1 MAKKSTA
8 QKQIETEIKKQM
20 KEAAKHSYLRGVKP
34 ESDKEAK
41 GPVKLT
47 GALPVVNG
55 KIAADEKDIANFVK
69 TAKIIKSEK
78 SAQKNPA
85 KKEFLESVQREV
97 TAKKPVS
104 FIQNAPKSGSAV
116 YMPDLKGGEEKGAK
130 ALDLKSPAKKESAGS
145 GKKDNFAD
153 GKSGINTKTLM
164 FGDVGFFKNDAP
176 QEEERKPPLKLDL
189 KETLSDETLKYP
201 ELLKNGYGEY
211 IIKKP
216 RLKPVLTPEVSEHAK
231 RAAGKYAT
239 REEIAELNAE
249 IKDKDRYYTETEIRG
264 KKAREALR
272 DKYAENMARLSK
284 QLPGRADAE
293 TEKFVDKATEKH
305 PLFGGAGVS
314 AMSVGDRAFGGMAAT
329 GDTFTQY
336 FKPNERIDML
346 DPGSLSMARANAIR
360 KRVAEKIDNGFL
372 SGAYQVGMS
381 IVDSVVNTTVWG
393 GLGAGTASGSMAAA
407 AAADGMLSAES
418 RGADDDQIIA
428 TGIAT
433 GLAEFIF
440 EKYSIENFLKTRD
453 AVSLRSAVGEAIKGN
468 RKNAALIGKEFLKNT
483 AKQSAIE
490 ASEEMFTEIANI
502 ITDGIIMGQKSEGA
516 LRKLA
521 YESQGYSSGEA
532 QKAVIFDNIEQVVAA
547 GIGGAASGGVMSLV
561 GGLTAPMY
569 NTEKM
574 LEEYN
579 FYKKAA
585 KEGMTFDEIKRAE
598 GGSMVYSDDALKK
611 KAYEAG
617 TKEASPE
624 AAKKAKE
631 RESAKKAENVKTV
644 EVHQKNASP
653 FQVINDT
660 DSEGEKRIKREY
672 NLFVTAGRNARD
684 FDAFNKATE
693 NDNISIGKKARYEAY
708 EAGFNSRSDVE
719 AFYNGENE
727 TQIHSRAKK
736 DGTGL
741 VANEYISQLNKNE
754 RELLADMG
762 QRLGKKVYVSE
773 SVMDSDGKSVEGKI
787 TDEAI
792 YISAAGKDKPI
803 WIATHEFGHQMK
815 TLAPESW
822 KAYREKVVEMAKRS
836 GRYDDTIKKL
846 RKAYGNITEAELT
859 EELACDYAE
868 KLFKDP
874 EELSEAIKKDRSLM
888 EKVKDIWFKILG
900 CFNKNARAESNM
912 REAQRTWQEALRRA
926 EEAAGETTDGEVRYK
941 RAYKEEDGKIYD
953 YTKPFSQQLED
964 WKAGKIPEYD
974 TLLVGGTPE
983 VMQKIGMNAL
993 PITINQ
999 RHIDY
1004 ALNNTKDIDHSLGE
1018 ALLSQLPEAIKK
1030 PVAIISSE
1038 TKPGRVV
1045 ALLDITHNKKNVVA
1059 PVEIDGYGR
1068 QNLLRIDSNAI
1079 ASVFSK
1085 GNAVTGLLKN
1095 AVQKEA
1101 NGQKAVFYLDKNKAA
1116 VLLRRAGLQLPGGSF
1131 QNNGYIHSI
1140 REEGTNVNTRFKNV
1154 TETQQFLR
1162 WFGDWRK
1169 NPKRASKIVNDDG
1182 TPKTV
1187 YHGINSDFTLF
1198 KSDDGTYRFSE
1209 TYDYAEAMAK
1219 ERGGSNVMEMYLDMK
1234 KPYTAV
1240 LEKARFADP
1249 EYEKPIIEKARA
1261 EGYDGVIFKSGA
1273 GSGEA
1278 IYAVFK
1284 PTQAKSATDNIGTF
1298 DKENPDVRYKRAY
1311 EEAGEIDFS
1320 MFSPEAEKAYKR
1332 LEKEN
1337 KQLRKNLE
1345 NAHMELLHREGKGID
1360 TDATYEMAQ
1369 DIKKAYGANIKT
1381 GELHREVTKLYDY
1394 MSGEKVDW
1402 DTAEDFAESIA
1413 HSVIDS
1419 CYTVKETEY
1428 TDLRDRIKS
1437 TKITI
1442 PESERADFADG
1453 YERYRKGAFGKLR
1466 LRNDGTALDVFWNS
1480 LAEEYPYFFD
1490 KEMTGARER
1499 LDTLIEIMRETA
1511 PAEQSV
1517 FETENDKLQ
1526 AARELKGKILES
1538 FYKTPQ
1544 GSGKKVFRFYDT
1556 RAADTMREMRR
1567 SEKAMQEQK
1576 EQLGKAM
1583 QRQEDM
1589 FENELHKAEERSE
1602 YYRSSRDRVR
1612 IMPKINS
1619 NYNYL
1624 SSMVTKPTDSR
1635 HVPEYMRGD
1644 VAKLLSMFNGKV
1656 ERTGVFRTPEKAT
1669 ATAVKKS
1676 QLFEMYQSI
1685 MEKYT
1690 DKDNGSINSGMFKM
1704 YDADL
1709 AESLQRMRDSV
1720 PQDSEGNFVEFSR
1733 MSAAELDTVAKLLAT
1748 VHHAITSENRAFSD
1762 GIKGKISDIGESVID
1777 EMKKTREKRE
1787 SKKSGSGDYKEG
1799 EFFKFVKDELN
1810 YNELS
1815 PVDFYER
1822 IGGTMLKL
1830 YNSLRDG
1837 FDKLSENRRAMNEVF
1852 QRAAEKTDVDKISY
1866 KKAEKITAAT
1876 SAGSITMTRG
1886 QVMSLYALSKR
1897 EQGQRHIYR
1906 GGITVAD
1913 TGAKGTSSPHA
1924 IFRLTAQDV
1933 KNITSQ
1939 LTKEEISVVN
1949 DVVRFLSNTCA
1960 QWGNETAMKLYGYTK
1975 FGEEW
1980 YFPIKSENS
1989 ALSTFYGAKGEG
2001 NIRTQSFTKQTNK
2014 NAANPIEIGDFLT
2027 TAISHA
2033 EGMAVYNALALPQLD
2048 IERVLN
2054 YNSYEE
2060 AGDAADRQMTANV
2073 RNEIIRTY
2081 GKGAEAYIAK
2091 LHNDINGET
2100 RRSAEKSTIG
2110 DTLMNL
2116 SKKAAI
2122 GLNIRVAL
2130 QQPTAIARAGMVV
2143 KTKPSDWEV
2152 KPTKELTKEM
2162 LENSPTA
2169 YWKSMGY
2176 FEIGVGRGVKDIAL
2190 GKESVYEKYAMG
2202 LYGFLDDKTWTI
2214 IWGAMKNKVKRENPQ
2229 LTVGSKEFFRAVD
2242 KEFRYVIDRTQVI
2255 DSVLHRTQSMRSKN
2269 SFVKAE
2275 TAFMSE
2281 PLKALNL
2288 YRTEL
2293 YKARRDGDNKTVAKV
2308 AFKCA
2313 RNLMVTA
2320 IVTGIAQTIA
2330 DVWRDDKEDEQFDE
2344 NGKKVTLSEKFFTK
2358 LLGNTADNANPI
2370 NMMPYLGTIYSL
2382 VSGYSQYQMEWQN
2395 LSGFISSAKGLVNNK
2410 NALPARIANFMRYGS
2425 AIAGYSYGNLYR
2437 DVSGIA
2443 QEIYRN
2449 IGGSYYASYN
2459 LKKWEININNPKNKE
2474 SFMKFYEMAM
2484 ENKKTDE
2491 AELILLDYMYHTK
2504 KGKKPE
2510 PSEENREVMTQ
2521 QRRTGTVFDLPKDS
2535 YTEDG
2540 EEKKIPADKYA
2551 DFATDVYD
2559 RNMDYGYDLIKDK
2572 RYRAAYDKKNETGG
2586 YSDEERK
2593 KALEKVEK
2601 YAYETTLAELIKGYE
2616 PKAKWINEVR
2626 EGKQSL
2632 NDAIYESIT
2641 NARIKKTSRDLEED
2655 IVLDGTDEEIQEDV
2669 IANASMYRA
2678 IKKHNPNYKAAG
2690 IYKHMELYDNTLSH
2704 IYTET
2709 EYLQIRENY
2718 YEYKKSLGK
2727 EGKALRKGEL
2737 MNYVESVAHTND
2749 VRRLLFNVLPHGSA
2763 KNPY

>member
-1 MAKKSTA
+1 MAEKSTVK
-8 QKQIETEIKKQM
+8 KQIETEIKKQM

-34 ESDKEAK
+34 ESDKEVK

-104 FIQNAPKSGSAV
+104 FIQNAPKSGGAV
-116 YMPDLKGGEEKGAK
+116 YMPDLKDGEEKGARTF
-130 ALDLKSPAKKESAGS
+130 DLKSPAKKESAGS

-153 GKSGINTKTLM
+153 GKSGINTKTLV
-164 FGDVGFFKNDAP
+164 FGDVGFLKNDAP

-216 RLKPVLTPEVSEHAK
+216 RLKPTVTPEVSEHAK

-239 REEIAELNAE
+239 REEIAELNAQ

-272 DKYAENMARLSK
+272 DKYAERMTRLSK
-284 QLPGRADAE
+284 QLPERIDTE

-305 PLFGGAGVS
+305 PFLGGAGVS

-329 GDTFTQY
+329 GDNFMQY

-360 KRVAEKIDNGFL
+360 KRVSKKIDNGFL

-393 GLGAGTASGSMAAA
+393 GLGASAASGSMAAA

-418 RGADDDQIIA
+418 RGADDGQIIA

-453 AVSLRSAVGEAIKGN
+453 AVSLRSAVGEAIRGN

-561 GGLTAPMY
+561 GGLTAPMH
-569 NTEKM
+569 NTKMM

-617 TKEASPE
+617 AKEASPE

-631 RESAKKAENVKTV
+631 RESAKKAKNVKTV
-644 EVHQKNASP
+644 EVYQKSASP

-754 RELLADMG
+754 REFLADMG

-773 SVMDSDGKSVEGKI
+773 SVTDSDGKSVEGKI

-822 KAYREKVVEMAKRS
+822 RAYREKVVEMAKRS

-846 RKAYGNITEAELT
+846 RKAYGGITETELT

-874 EELSEAIKKDRSLM
+874 DELCEAIKKDRSLM

-912 REAQRTWQEALRRA
+912 REAQRNWQEAIKRA

-941 RAYKEEDGKIYD
+941 RAYEEEDGKIYD
-953 YTKPFSQQLED
+953 YTKPFSQQIED
-964 WKAGKIPEYD
+964 WKAGKIPERD
-974 TLLVGGTPE
+974 SLLVSGTPE

-1018 ALLSQLPEAIKK
+1018 ALLSQLPQAIKK
-1030 PVAIISSE
+1030 PVAIVSSE

-1045 ALLDITHNKKNVVA
+1045 ALLEIVHGGKNIIA
-1059 PVEIDGYGR
+1059 PIAIDGYGK
-1068 QNLLRIDSNAI
+1068 QNDIIVDSNAI
-1079 ASVFSK
+1079 ASVFAK
-1085 GNAVTGLLKN
+1085 DNGVKRILYDAIK
-1095 AVQKEA
+1095 KEA
-1101 NGQKAVFYLDKNKAA
+1101 SGQKAVFYLDKNKAT
-1116 VLLRRAGLQLPGGSF
+1116 VLLQTAGLQLPGHLFRNNGYIHNIREEGTNVNTGGEKYSDENKAAVLLQKAGPQLPGILF
-1131 QNNGYIHSI
+1131 RNNGYIHSI
-1140 REEGTNVNTRFKNV
+1140 REEGTNVNTRFENV
-1154 TETQQFLR
+1154 TQTQQFKR
-1162 WFGDWRK
+1162 WFGDWEN
-1169 NPKRASKIVNDDG
+1169 NPKRASKVVNEDG
-1182 TPKTV
+1182 TPKAV
-1187 YHGINSDFTLF
+1187 YHGTNSDFTLF
-1198 KSDDGTYRFSE
+1198 KSDDGTYRLSE
-1209 TYDYAEAMAK
+1209 TYGYAEAMAK
-1219 ERGGSNVMEMYLDMK
+1219 ERGGSNVMEMYLDIK

-1261 EGYDGVIFKSGA
+1261 KGCDGVILKCDTDS
-1273 GSGEA
+1273 E
-1278 IYAVFK
+1278 YAADTFYIVFN
-1284 PTQAKSATDNIGTF
+1284 PNQIKSATDNIGTF
-1298 DKENPDVRYKRAY
+1298 DKKNPDVRYKRAY

-1320 MFSPEAEKAYKR
+1320 TFSPEAEKAYKR

-1337 KQLRKNLE
+1337 KQLKKNLE

-1394 MSGEKVDW
+1394 MSGEEVDW
-1402 DTAEDFAESIA
+1402 DTAADYAESIA

-1466 LRNDGTALDVFWNS
+1466 LGNDGTALDVFWNS

-1499 LDTLIEIMRETA
+1499 IDTLIEIMRETA
-1511 PAEQSV
+1511 PAEQSI

-1526 AARELKGKILES
+1526 AVRELKGKILES

-1589 FENELHKAEERSE
+1589 FENELHRAEERSE

-1690 DKDNGSINSGMFKM
+1690 DKDNGSINSGMFEM

-1720 PQDSEGNFVEFSR
+1720 PQDGEGNFVEFSR

-1787 SKKSGSGDYKEG
+1787 SKKRGSGDYKEG
-1799 EFFKFVKDELN
+1799 GFFKFVKDEWN

-1815 PVDFYER
+1815 PVDFYQPFAR
-1822 IGGTMLKL
+1822 G
-1830 YNSLRDG
+1830 LR
-1837 FDKLSENRRAMNEVF
+1837 
-1852 QRAAEKTDVDKISY
+1852 
-1866 KKAEKITAAT
+1866 
-1876 SAGSITMTRG
+1876 
-1886 QVMSLYALSKR
+1886 R
-1897 EQGQRHIYR
+1897 E
-1906 GGITVAD
+1906 
-1913 TGAKGTSSPHA
+1913 
-1924 IFRLTAQDV
+1924 
-1933 KNITSQ
+1933 
-1939 LTKEEISVVN
+1939 
-1949 DVVRFLSNTCA
+1949 
-1960 QWGNETAMKLYGYTK
+1960 
-1975 FGEEW
+1975 
-1980 YFPIKSENS
+1980 YF
-1989 ALSTFYGAKGEG
+1989 
-2001 NIRTQSFTKQTNK
+2001 
-2014 NAANPIEIGDFLT
+2014 
-2027 TAISHA
+2027 
-2033 EGMAVYNALALPQLD
+2033 
-2048 IERVLN
+2048 
-2054 YNSYEE
+2054 
-2060 AGDAADRQMTANV
+2060 
-2073 RNEIIRTY
+2073 
-2081 GKGAEAYIAK
+2081 
-2091 LHNDINGET
+2091 
-2100 RRSAEKSTIG
+2100 
-2110 DTLMNL
+2110 
-2116 SKKAAI
+2116 
-2122 GLNIRVAL
+2122 
-2130 QQPTAIARAGMVV
+2130 
-2143 KTKPSDWEV
+2143 
-2152 KPTKELTKEM
+2152 
-2162 LENSPTA
+2162 
-2169 YWKSMGY
+2169 
-2176 FEIGVGRGVKDIAL
+2176 
-2190 GKESVYEKYAMG
+2190 
-2202 LYGFLDDKTWTI
+2202 
-2214 IWGAMKNKVKRENPQ
+2214 
-2229 LTVGSKEFFRAVD
+2229 
-2242 KEFRYVIDRTQVI
+2242 YV
-2255 DSVLHRTQSMRSKN
+2255 
-2269 SFVKAE
+2269 
-2275 TAFMSE
+2275 
-2281 PLKALNL
+2281 
-2288 YRTEL
+2288 
-2293 YKARRDGDNKTVAKV
+2293 
-2308 AFKCA
+2308 
-2313 RNLMVTA
+2313 
-2320 IVTGIAQTIA
+2320 
-2330 DVWRDDKEDEQFDE
+2330 
-2344 NGKKVTLSEKFFTK
+2344 
-2358 LLGNTADNANPI
+2358 
-2370 NMMPYLGTIYSL
+2370 
-2382 VSGYSQYQMEWQN
+2382 
-2395 LSGFISSAKGLVNNK
+2395 SAKK
-2410 NALPARIANFMRYGS
+2410 
-2425 AIAGYSYGNLYR
+2425 
-2437 DVSGIA
+2437 
-2443 QEIYRN
+2443 
-2449 IGGSYYASYN
+2449 
-2459 LKKWEININNPKNKE
+2459 
-2474 SFMKFYEMAM
+2474 
-2484 ENKKTDE
+2484 
-2491 AELILLDYMYHTK
+2491 
-2504 KGKKPE
+2504 
-2510 PSEENREVMTQ
+2510 
-2521 QRRTGTVFDLPKDS
+2521 
-2535 YTEDG
+2535 
-2540 EEKKIPADKYA
+2540 
-2551 DFATDVYD
+2551 
-2559 RNMDYGYDLIKDK
+2559 
-2572 RYRAAYDKKNETGG
+2572 
-2586 YSDEERK
+2586 
-2593 KALEKVEK
+2593 
-2601 YAYETTLAELIKGYE
+2601 
-2616 PKAKWINEVR
+2616 
-2626 EGKQSL
+2626 
-2632 NDAIYESIT
+2632 
-2641 NARIKKTSRDLEED
+2641 
-2655 IVLDGTDEEIQEDV
+2655 
-2669 IANASMYRA
+2669 
-2678 IKKHNPNYKAAG
+2678 
-2690 IYKHMELYDNTLSH
+2690 
-2704 IYTET
+2704 
-2709 EYLQIRENY
+2709 
-2718 YEYKKSLGK
+2718 
-2727 EGKALRKGEL
+2727 
-2737 MNYVESVAHTND
+2737 
-2749 VRRLLFNVLPHGSA
+2749 
-2763 KNPY
+2763 